1 MSNETEVTEQLPN
14 YVIEGARS
22 SRSKCKVCR
31 RAINKGT
38 LRLSL
43 LIEGPYGTGYLWHH
57 LKCAA
62 RRRFESVEEAYGQE
76 AWKEAKDPPKKVPP
90 LDELRQLR
98 EEAEDR
104 KKKRKTIPYVEEA
117 PSARSKCKRCQEPIE
132 KGALRVI
139 LGRGVYFGN
148 QVRTSPIMLHAH
160 CVSVELEADDCMTE
174 IPDFEA
180 SLRANSEGLSSQRID
195 ELMTR
200 IGKLP
205 DAPETETDSSEGA
218 GWNPGVES

>member
-1 MSNETEVTEQLPN
+1 MSNESEVAEQLPN

-22 SRSKCKVCR
+22 NRSKCKVCR

-38 LRLSL
+38 LRLGL

-62 RRRFESVEEAYGQE
+62 RSRFESVEQAYEQQ
-76 AWKEAKDPPKKVPP
+76 AWKEAKHPPEKVPA
-90 LDELRQLR
+90 LDELKKFR

-104 KKKRKTIPYVEEA
+104 KKNRKTIPYVEVA

-139 LGRGVYFGN
+139 LGRGIYFGN
-148 QVRTSPIMLHAH
+148 QVRTSPIMVHPR
-160 CVSVELEADDCMTE
+160 CVTDELQAEDCMTE
-174 IPDFEA
+174 IGGFEA
-180 SLRANSEGLSSQRID
+180 LLRANTTDVSSDGLG
-195 ELMTR
+195 ELMAQ
-200 IGKLP
+200 IGELP
-205 DAPETETDSSEGA
+205 EETPKQNGTG
-218 GWNPGVES
+218 